1 MKRIA
6 FLLYA
11 LALMIS
17 AKAQT
22 LNVNVGQVT
31 YSYKSS
37 QTGDMTYDG
46 GNTLTILG
54 KTYNTA
60 DIADITIDNTTVGD
74 STINV
79 VYAGNE
85 AKVNVSGDIANMITA
100 EVNGANV
107 KIVQD
112 VALLRTVNYT
122 LSGNSD
128 NGSFYMDGNFK
139 TNITLNNLTLSNPTD
154 SLIYIDCGKKIYIIL
169 EGTNT
174 LADGIGG
181 THNACL
187 YSDGHTEIKGSGT
200 LNITARTKHAF
211 TSDERCVISGGTINV
226 LAAPGD
232 GMHLNERFTMTAGTI
247 NIKSVGDGIDVGFR
261 GVNKGTK
268 DQYAYNGWAEISG
281 GSITLNVTGD
291 SSKGLKAD
299 STIVVSN
306 TANINISMS
315 GTCTYDAIAKD
326 VSGTAAIKPGGAYQ
340 QTGGTVYLQHTG
352 AGGRGINASEDVT
365 FSGGTATIVTFGKVY
380 EYGALEKKSHA
391 VKSDKNI
398 YFNGGDIRIAAAPDD
413 AKPWDAG
420 TNCYGYINGG
430 TLMTIA
436 SKKVT
441 PGTGSKQ
448 GYKNFSNISIT
459 AGQTFTLDGLT
470 FNIPSI
476 YKITKAAIITS
487 KP

>member
-37 QTGDMTYDG
+37 QTGDMTYD

-85 AKVNVSGDIANMITA
+85 AKVNVSGDIASMITA

-112 VALLRTVNYT
+112 AALERTVNYF
-122 LSGNSD
+122 LSGSSD

-139 TNITLNNLTLSNPTD
+139 TNITLSDLTLSNPTD

-181 THNACL
+181 TLFGWVNVWLGGEMMTHLVHHYTAWAIVLFTSGHL
-187 YSDGHTEIKGSGT
+187 YSVT
-200 LNITARTKHAF
+200 R
-211 TSDERCVISGGTINV
+211 
-226 LAAPGD
+226 
-232 GMHLNERFTMTAGTI
+232 
-247 NIKSVGDGIDVGFR
+247 
-261 GVNKGTK
+261 
-268 DQYAYNGWAEISG
+268 AEFMEGESE
-281 GSITLNVTGD
+281 V
-291 SSKGLKAD
+291 SS
-299 STIVVSN
+299 
-306 TANINISMS
+306 M
-315 GTCTYDAIAKD
+315 
-326 VSGTAAIKPGGAYQ
+326 
-340 QTGGTVYLQHTG
+340 
-352 AGGRGINASEDVT
+352 
-365 FSGGTATIVTFGKVY
+365 FSGSKL
-380 EYGALEKKSHA
+380 LEH
-391 VKSDKNI
+391 I
-398 YFNGGDIRIAAAPDD
+398 PED
-413 AKPWDAG
+413 ADEVDSAE
-420 TNCYGYINGG
+420 
-430 TLMTIA
+430 
-436 SKKVT
+436 
-441 PGTGSKQ
+441 
-448 GYKNFSNISIT
+448 
-459 AGQTFTLDGLT
+459 
-470 FNIPSI
+470 
-476 YKITKAAIITS
+476 KA
-487 KP
+487 